1 MRHLPEFLCFVY
13 HCAANSVRLPPI
25 SLDDVPSL
33 SPEAAVGAYV
43 FEEESIHT
51 GQGVPYPPG
60 TPRNYHAQLLG
71 AIRRNSLTLHPSPL
85 R

>member
-43 FEEESIHT
+43 FEEESI
-51 GQGVPYPPG
+51 
-60 TPRNYHAQLLG
+60 TPAAACRTRRVRRAI
-71 AIRRNSLTLHPSPL
+71 IRRNY
-85 R
+85 

>member
-1 MRHLPEFLCFVY
+1 M
-13 HCAANSVRLPPI
+13 RLPPI

-60 TPRNYHAQLLG
+60 TPHNYSAQLFA
-71 AIRRNSLTLHPSPL
+71 AIPRNSLTLRPPTQATSSP